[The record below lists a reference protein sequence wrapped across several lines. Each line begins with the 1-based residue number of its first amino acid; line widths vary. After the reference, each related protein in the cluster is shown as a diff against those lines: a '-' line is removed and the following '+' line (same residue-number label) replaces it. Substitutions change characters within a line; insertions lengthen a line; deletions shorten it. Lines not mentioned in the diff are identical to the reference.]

1 MPRRL
6 QAATAGD
13 RLPPH
18 MGAAAAVAHGSIL
31 SLVLYLPALGNRDGS
46 ISVLYSKP
54 GILFGV
60 WACGCPGCKG
70 LTAPVVGGAGN
81 GDMSE
86 APAVPDAGVRFRRGV
101 LGLILWGTRTPV
113 PSKPSNLDVVEILRA
128 ERFCKSQK
136 PNCTP
141 RAAPGPQVSGS
152 PMGVGGVTTSGSP
165 FRNSRPGP
173 WVPPW
178 QRPEQTPRNPRLG
191 RTRVGGGGRRG
202 CGRAVGGGAATERV
216 RSVVARA
223 GLRRRGR
230 PLGPKS

>member
-70 LTAPVVGGAGN
+70 LTAPVFGGAGN

-113 PSKPSNLDVVEILRA
+113 SRTIQTLKPRRCRDSSRRA
-128 ERFCKSQK
+128 FLQK
-136 PNCTP
+136 PKAKLHAQSRP
-141 RAAPGPQVSGS
+141 RASSLRFA
-152 PMGVGGVTTSGSP
+152 
-165 FRNSRPGP
+165 N
-173 WVPPW
+173 
-178 QRPEQTPRNPRLG
+178 
-191 RTRVGGGGRRG
+191 GGGGRNHIRKPVPEFETRALGTALATPRADPPKPETRTYPSGRG
-202 CGRAVGGGAATERV
+202 REARMRAGGGGRGGDI
-216 RSVVARA
+216 ARA
-223 GLRRRGR
+223 LCCG
-230 PLGPKS
+230 